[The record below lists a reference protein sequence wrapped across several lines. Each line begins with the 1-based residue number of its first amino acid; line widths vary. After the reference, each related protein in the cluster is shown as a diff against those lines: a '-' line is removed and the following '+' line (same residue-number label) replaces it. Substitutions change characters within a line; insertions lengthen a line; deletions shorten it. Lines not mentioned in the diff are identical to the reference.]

1 MYPVIFK
8 NEVINID
15 SVINR
20 GGFLCLKPG
29 IYHFSFT
36 VGFEDSG
43 YVITYLMHNAREVS
57 FAGEESYS
65 VTNALMLELN
75 LYDTVE
81 LKVTECS
88 GAHNSM
94 MNSFEGRLLP

>member
-1 MYPVIFK
+1 MLETWYLSFF
-8 NEVINID
+8 IN
-15 SVINR
+15 
-20 GGFLCLKPG
+20 
-29 IYHFSFT
+29 

-43 YVITYLMHNAREVS
+43 YVLTYLMHNAREVS
-57 FAGEESYS
+57 IAGEESYS
-65 VTNALMLELN
+65 VTNAMMLKLD

-81 LKVTECS
+81 LKVTECP